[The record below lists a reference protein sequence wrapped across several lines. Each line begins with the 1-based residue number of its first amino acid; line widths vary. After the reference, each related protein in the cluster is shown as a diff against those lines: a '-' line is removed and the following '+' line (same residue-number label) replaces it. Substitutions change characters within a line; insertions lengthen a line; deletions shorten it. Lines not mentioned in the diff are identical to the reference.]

1 MTRCA
6 RTTSLFGRGHCV
18 NRKIVLVLESYG
30 PNFTCYMVGFLCAL
44 ARCETLSLSRMVQQ
58 DDSPSTLGAYGV
70 RLRVQQ
76 RPPQYAARGRTV
88 LAHRRGYSG
97 RRLLSQVS
105 PVALVFTTR
114 RGDPRLPRRLPPW
127 PARLCRSPI
136 SFRQAW
142 VFGSPLL
149 GLPFL
154 SLPGLART
162 LRRVACE
169 ICRAAAAV
177 RSPAPPALL
186 TGDLVSDGPSGIF
199 VYVSSYVSTAAFGWA
214 LDSLA
219 GSRFFA

>member
-1 MTRCA
+1 
-6 RTTSLFGRGHCV
+6 
-18 NRKIVLVLESYG
+18 
-30 PNFTCYMVGFLCAL
+30 MV
-44 ARCETLSLSRMVQQ
+44 
-58 DDSPSTLGAYGV
+58 SPSDTWPTAPS
-70 RLRVQQ
+70 RHLRAVS
-76 RPPQYAARGRTV
+76 PPF
-88 LAHRRGYSG
+88 LPELMHPKFPDAHPMKG
-97 RRLLSQVS
+97 S